1 MVATFETE
9 TFWYFVLFCQGLSW
23 PHAGRRQKAKNK
35 LVTMDTIQ
43 TNRTFTYFCYRT
55 KNRVTVCCNC
65 RCCVVGIANKEEEK
79 RKRSFKFYTAKLSR
93 FSADTPRFFF
103 FFFFVIVY
111 HNRSRKRKDCESTHA
126 RSSFSV
132 PLKAKLQKYK
142 KSASRL

>member
-103 FFFFVIVY
+103 SLSLSTTIEIGKGKIVRA
-111 HNRSRKRKDCESTHA
+111 HTPGVVLLFH
-126 RSSFSV
+126 
-132 PLKAKLQKYK
+132 
-142 KSASRL
+142 